1 MNRQQISTLL
11 CTLLASAAMQ
21 AQTIYLETSFDEG
34 MPEGFATYDLDQR
47 TPDKDM
53 QKLGFEVGKGWIVAQ
68 EGHEGNLA
76 AMATSFYK
84 DSGAANDWLITP
96 ALSITS
102 EKAVL
107 RWRSRAQAQD
117 FPDGLKVYIGTQGN
131 TPQHFADA
139 EPVFSVAKE
148 NYQWTDHEVSLAGY
162 TGQTVYVA
170 FVNDSKDKQC
180 IIVDDI
186 FAGVPS
192 TVGFALDFG
201 RCYNGYGRMAI
212 SGTATATTN
221 DDIDGFTIGFRTAGQ
236 TIEQH
241 FDATLRRGTDTPFC
255 LSDSIAIGQQ
265 ESIDYDA
272 WIKAGPDSIGLSS
285 RVTAL
290 PWRVVAEEMT
300 GTWCAWCVRG
310 IGAMQHLR
318 TLDPQHFIGIA
329 IHNNSEPGMHPD
341 SMAIKGEEY
350 LKWVM
355 HEFGLTGFP
364 SFVMNRRADYSGDPS
379 SMVDG
384 FGYVLK
390 TNDYDTGVMLKAA
403 VYDEET
409 GLIET
414 TTSVYPTRQMDG
426 SGLRLFYVVIEN
438 DVHRTYEEL
447 GVSGERSGYD
457 QRNAYA
463 GREAGACYGF
473 EDLPS
478 VIPADDMWYQEVA
491 RGTEP
496 ATDFKGVKG
505 LLPDVLEAET
515 SYDANRAFAMPAT
528 VLRKENTEV
537 VVMLIGPDGRIMNA
551 DVAEVKSKQEQSGIS
566 SAKVSTPTNALY
578 YDLRGL
584 PTTAPR
590 HGLYVRDGRKV
601 IF

>member
-11 CTLLASAAMQ
+11 LTLLASAAMQ
-21 AQTIYLETSFDEG
+21 AQTAYLETSFDEG
-34 MPEGFATYDLDQR
+34 MPAGFTTYDLDQR

-53 QKLGFEVGKGWIVAQ
+53 QKLGFEVGKGWIVAP

-84 DSGAANDWLITP
+84 DSGAADDWLVTP
-96 ALSITS
+96 ALSISS

-117 FPDGLKVYIGTQGN
+117 FPDGLKVYIGTKGN

-139 EPVFSVAKE
+139 ELVFSVAKE

-162 TGQTVYVA
+162 KGQTIYVA
-170 FVNDSKDKQC
+170 FVNNSNDKQC

-192 TVGFALDFG
+192 TVGFVLDFG
-201 RCYNGYGRMAI
+201 RCYNGYGHMAV
-212 SGTATATTN
+212 SGTATAMTN
-221 DDIDGFTIGFRTAGQ
+221 DDVDGFTIGFRTQGK

-241 FDATLRRGTDTPFC
+241 FDAMLHRGTDTPFC
-255 LSDSIAIGQQ
+255 LTDSVAIGQQ
-265 ESIDYDA
+265 ESLDYEA
-272 WIKAGPDSIGLSS
+272 WIKAGTDSIALSS

-290 PWRVVAEEMT
+290 PWRIVAEEMT

-318 TLDPQHFIGIA
+318 TIDPQHFIGIA
-329 IHNNSEPGMHPD
+329 IHSNSEPGMHPD
-341 SMAIKGEEY
+341 AMAISSEEY
-350 LKWVM
+350 LQWVM

-364 SFVMNRRADYSGDPS
+364 SFVMNRHADYSGDPET
-379 SMVDG
+379 MVDG
-384 FGYVLK
+384 FDYVLK
-390 TNDYDTGVMLKAA
+390 TNDYDTGIMLKAD
-403 VYDEET
+403 YDEET

-414 TTSVYPTRQMDG
+414 TANVFPTHQTDG
-426 SGLRLFYVVIEN
+426 SELRLFYVVIEN
-438 DVHRTYEEL
+438 DVHRTYEQL
-447 GVSGERSGYD
+447 GVSGKRSGYD
-457 QRNAYA
+457 QCNAYA

-491 RGTEP
+491 RATEP
-496 ATDFKGVKG
+496 AADFKGVKG

-515 SYDANRAFAMPAT
+515 SYAATHAFAMPAT
-528 VLRKENTEV
+528 VLNKEKAEV
-537 VVMLIGPDGRIMNA
+537 VVMLIGPDGHIMNA
-551 DVAEVKSKQEQSGIS
+551 DVAEIKSKQEQSGIRS
-566 SAKVSTPTNALY
+566 EKGSTTTSAPY
-578 YDLRGL
+578 RDMRGL

-590 HGLYVRDGRKV
+590 HGIYVKDGRKV
-601 IF
+601 VF